1 MNKAETVKQLAK
13 QTIEREQDL
22 KTCLLNESR
31 EIKRTIQR
39 EAQRQDIIQKMLLE
53 IKASVK
59 ERDHTS
65 IVQELL
71 KTKKE
76 YKKMKTLIVI
86 SYLTLL
92 VPFLALLVA
101 LLVGY
106 LIMT

>member
-31 EIKRTIQR
+31 EIKRIILL

-101 LLVGY
+101 LLV
-106 LIMT
+106 

>member
-31 EIKRTIQR
+31 EIKRIILL

-101 LLVGY
+101 LLVAY